1 MCARKSK
8 IIEIGNSQGV
18 RIPLS
23 MLEQVGIGGS
33 SRAEVLGQKVELE
46 PTEEG
51 ILLRHI
57 RAPRAGWE
65 EQFAAMS
72 EAGGDALLDDVPQ
85 ASSWDEHEWDW

>member
-1 MCARKSK
+1 MCARRSK

-33 SRAEVLGQKVELE
+33 SRAEVLGQEVELE

-51 ILLRHI
+51 ILLRYI

-72 EAGGDALLDDVPQ
+72 DDGEDTLLDDVPQ
-85 ASSWDEHEWDW
+85 ASSWDEHEWKW

>member
-1 MCARKSK
+1 VCAKRSK

-33 SRAEVLGQKVELE
+33 SRAEVLGQEVELE
-46 PTEEG
+46 PTEQG

-57 RAPRAGWE
+57 REPRAGWNE
-65 EQFAAMS
+65 RFAAMS
-72 EAGGDALLDDVPQ
+72 ENGEDALLDDVPQ
-85 ASSWDEHEWDW
+85 ASSWDEHEWSW